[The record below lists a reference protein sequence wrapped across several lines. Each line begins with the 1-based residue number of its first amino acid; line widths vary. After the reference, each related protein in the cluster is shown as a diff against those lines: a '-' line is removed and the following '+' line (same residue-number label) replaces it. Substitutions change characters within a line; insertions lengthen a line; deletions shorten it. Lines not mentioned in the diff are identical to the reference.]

1 MDFIAN
7 YLFSGG
13 SSVSADTDHL
23 VGFDALSGGAVGA
36 ASSCQALG
44 TALGTASSDTTLR
57 HYILINTLPAD
68 QQDCLIKGTLSAD
81 QEERAINDALTKYV
95 PGSPPFECIIYGAN
109 CCDLSP
115 DNKRR
120 QLLELGF
127 GLKEVKIYRGGMFEW
142 LLLQDIYGC
151 AKFAT
156 TKKELNLLKYN
167 VKV

>member
-13 SSVSADTDHL
+13 SSVNTDHL
-23 VGFDALSGGAVGA
+23 VGFDALCQAVGI
-36 ASSCQALG
+36 ASSG
-44 TALGTASSDTTLR
+44 KASSGTESR

-68 QQDCLIKGTLSAD
+68 QQDCLIKGTLNAE

-127 GLKEVKIYRGGMFEW
+127 GLKEIKIYRGGMFEW